1 MSMSDRQYYP
11 WFESI
16 TMGTRVV
23 PRLPQLKR
31 AIYYSS
37 PQDDTLILYGLHAVF
52 QNRAT
57 KNITIQLAES
67 NLPDVWTPFY
77 QVPNYA
83 AVGTGAGVW
92 PVLPLPTPYV
102 IQPGRRIQILLY
114 RNQNA
119 IDPTEVEQITL
130 VGVRDYSVRRE
141 ASCFN

>member
-1 MSMSDRQYYP
+1 MNRSAYYP

-16 TMGTRVV
+16 ALGTRTV

-37 PQDDTLILYGLHAVF
+37 PQDDTILVWGLQAVF

-67 NLPDVWTPFY
+67 NQADVWTPFY

-83 AVGTGAGVW
+83 AVGTGTGAW
-92 PVLPLPTPYV
+92 PVLPLPSPYV
-102 IQPGRRIQILLY
+102 LQPGRRIQILLY

-119 IDPTEVEQITL
+119 IDPNEVEQITL
-130 VGVRDYSVRRE
+130 VGVRDLTRGE
-141 ASCFN
+141 GH